1 MIVPSWFLKSVSVQ
15 QMSLL
20 IISDA
25 IWGKNAHFSFMLW
38 KYQILRRNIKWEI
51 KKSYEPRLLVI
62 FSLVSSDKC
71 PNLCFKNVSQEIA
84 AKPFKDEET
93 VLYTKKITFMK
104 HKKEDRI
111 FLSISCIFILL
122 SQFIIL
128 LRIQGPM
135 TRARRHERQ
144 CIQFLIFLNLMN
156 FVSLLKIE
164 LRFIHKKIAISL
176 KFSNK

>member
-104 HKKEDRI
+104 HKNRRSHFSVYKLYFYFIKSVPNSFANSRSNDSCTKAWTPMHSVSHFLELDELCVIAENRI
-111 FLSISCIFILL
+111 AFYTQKNS
-122 SQFIIL
+122 
-128 LRIQGPM
+128 
-135 TRARRHERQ
+135 
-144 CIQFLIFLNLMN
+144 N
-156 FVSLLKIE
+156 FLKI
-164 LRFIHKKIAISL
+164 FK
-176 KFSNK
+176 